1 MEALQLVVE
10 FLKSNDREGKLHM
23 ITLSCFIVRYFVA
36 DKNTFKEK
44 MTQLGFRNPGGAL
57 DWTMF
62 INDSRCESRD
72 PKLGLVDHIFDP

>member
-1 MEALQLVVE
+1 MVE

-62 INDSRCESRD
+62 INDSRCESCD